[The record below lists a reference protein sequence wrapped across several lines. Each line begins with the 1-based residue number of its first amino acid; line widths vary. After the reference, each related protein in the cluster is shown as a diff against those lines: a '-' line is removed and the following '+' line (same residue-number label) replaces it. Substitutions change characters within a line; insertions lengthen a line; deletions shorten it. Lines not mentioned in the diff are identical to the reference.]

1 MTDFLIESI
10 MGPWSWYVSGPL
22 ISMIMFLLIRSGGE
36 FGVSSTYS
44 TACTMLGAGKQVQ
57 FFNTNWREQIGNLF
71 FVIGAIAGGI
81 LTTKFLNDG
90 APLDLSLQTI
100 LDLNKLNISFKG
112 GFAPLSIFSWE
123 GLLTFKG
130 FIMIVVGGFLVGFG
144 TRWAGGCTSGHAI
157 SGLSNLQISS
167 LIAVVGFFLGGLII
181 THLIFPLLF

>member
-1 MTDFLIESI
+1 MIDFLIDSF

-71 FVIGAIAGGI
+71 FGIGAIGGGI
-81 LTTKFLNDG
+81 VATKFLNNG
-90 APLDLSLQTI
+90 APLNLSLETI
-100 LDLNKLNISFKG
+100 LDLNKLNISFEG
-112 GFAPLSIFSWE
+112 GFAPLAIFSWK
-123 GLLTFKG
+123 GLLTLKG
-130 FIMIVVGGFLVGFG
+130 FIMIVAGGFLVGFG